1 MNIVIARKRYVVVND
16 KNEIFCGL
24 ARNYHFVPI
33 NDIKDAPLKTYLS
46 EKKAVSSFLSSW
58 HRSKPED
65 FESGKYSVVGVVESI
80 IEADKEE
87 E

>member
-46 EKKAVSSFLSSW
+46 EKKAISSFLSSW

-65 FESGKYSVVGVVESI
+65 FESGKYSVVAVIESI
-80 IEADKEE
+80 IEADEGE
-87 E
+87 